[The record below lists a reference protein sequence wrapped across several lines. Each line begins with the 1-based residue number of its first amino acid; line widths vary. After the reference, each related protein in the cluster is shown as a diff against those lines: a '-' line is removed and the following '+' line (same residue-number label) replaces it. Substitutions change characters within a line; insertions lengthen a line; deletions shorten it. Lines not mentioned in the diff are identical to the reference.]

1 MLCDKGV
8 RTKEELGAMSKTEIL
23 ELYQACGKTHLFSGF
38 AVQCCRKARGA
49 AARLAAAERATGSRG
64 SVATQ
69 NYRNT
74 VALRSLSLVSFEET
88 MDRFKLSVLEMADED
103 GAAPPEIFHKVE
115 ARFSASGRCTLC
127 NKEAT
132 DGHRAAAEHRKRV
145 QETCQLEGVLG
156 EVDCPRRF
164 GLHGAVGCDTL
175 TKKALKAYWGPKI
188 GELAS
193 YLQRKMERGA
203 SLKYKYSESKPAMNV
218 TTDQVQMLETVIVRY
233 GSQKGGKYHLRD
245 QCLSWGDVPE
255 DQVGGGTLSGSAS
268 SDSLAADRG
277 WWPAVRVQM
286 VDGRLHTGVRND
298 RDVVVII
305 LVCLYQALM
314 DEPAAWPL
322 FEDVEEPDDLAT
334 QDFTILTGLWA
345 PGPES

>member
-1 MLCDKGV
+1 EGRQAKKAKRVLCDKGV

-23 ELYQACGKTHLFSGF
+23 ELYQ
-38 AVQCCRKARGA
+38 ARGA

-103 GAAPPEIFHKVE
+103 GAAPPE
-115 ARFSASGRCTLC
+115 STLLG
-127 NKEAT
+127 KWE
-132 DGHRAAAEHRKRV
+132 
-145 QETCQLEGVLG
+145 ETCQLEGVLG

-164 GLHGAVGCDTL
+164 GLHGAVGCDAL

-218 TTDQVQMLETVIVRY
+218 TRDQVQMLET
-233 GSQKGGKYHLRD
+233 
-245 QCLSWGDVPE
+245 
-255 DQVGGGTLSGSAS
+255 
-268 SDSLAADRG
+268 
-277 WWPAVRVQM
+277 
-286 VDGRLHTGVRND
+286 
-298 RDVVVII
+298 
-305 LVCLYQALM
+305 
-314 DEPAAWPL
+314 
-322 FEDVEEPDDLAT
+322 
-334 QDFTILTGLWA
+334 
-345 PGPES
+345 

>member
-8 RTKEELGAMSKTEIL
+8 RTKEELAAMSKTEIL

-49 AARLAAAERATGSRG
+49 AARLAAADRATGSRG

-132 DGHRAAAEHRKRV
+132 DGHCAAAEHRKRV

-156 EVDCPRRF
+156 EVRF

-175 TKKALKAYWGPKI
+175 TKKALKAQQ
-188 GELAS
+188 S
-193 YLQRKMERGA
+193 
-203 SLKYKYSESKPAMNV
+203 
-218 TTDQVQMLETVIVRY
+218 
-233 GSQKGGKYHLRD
+233 
-245 QCLSWGDVPE
+245 
-255 DQVGGGTLSGSAS
+255 
-268 SDSLAADRG
+268 
-277 WWPAVRVQM
+277 
-286 VDGRLHTGVRND
+286 
-298 RDVVVII
+298 
-305 LVCLYQALM
+305 
-314 DEPAAWPL
+314 
-322 FEDVEEPDDLAT
+322 
-334 QDFTILTGLWA
+334 
-345 PGPES
+345 